1 MALSWTW
8 AKQLDPGSVPL
19 SSFLACCVSLR
30 FRFPLAGNL
39 MKEVSP
45 CHGRVLFDRVVV
57 SFHLSRCMSLAYFR
71 YLVHGHPFDNGS
83 ISLSE
88 QRARALQISAMPCR
102 HGLFLKSS
110 PMIAERRT
118 ELTAHHC
125 PCACFITMSPT
136 EHDSRCQ
143 YLLPA
148 YITCE
153 LWEPWPVAAATMTLP
168 LPKKKAKKKKKK
180 KIGRGPFGGPLP
192 KKKKLGGGGVE
203 IVLDFSSSCYSI
215 CRWCCSFGAIASRS
229 WSYASSLPPYANF
242 LTFQKKNHGVIC
254 RWCLAYAV

>member
-1 MALSWTW
+1 MHLSFSQVCIKQPGTGQPQDPPPKKKKKTLASGHGQSISSLGAGEKKTMALSWTW

-57 SFHLSRCMSLAYFR
+57 SFHLFRCMSLAYFR

-83 ISLSE
+83 ISPSE

-153 LWEPWPVAAATMTLP
+153 P
-168 LPKKKAKKKKKK
+168 
-180 KIGRGPFGGPLP
+180 
-192 KKKKLGGGGVE
+192 
-203 IVLDFSSSCYSI
+203 
-215 CRWCCSFGAIASRS
+215 
-229 WSYASSLPPYANF
+229 
-242 LTFQKKNHGVIC
+242 
-254 RWCLAYAV
+254 

>member
-30 FRFPLAGNL
+30 FKFPLAGNL

-88 QRARALQISAMPCR
+88 QRVRALQISAMPCR

-168 LPKKKAKKKKKK
+168 LPKKKS
-180 KIGRGPFGGPLP
+180 PPP
-192 KKKKLGGGGVE
+192 KKKKLGGAPSGPP
-203 IVLDFSSSCYSI
+203 
-215 CRWCCSFGAIASRS
+215 
-229 WSYASSLPPYANF
+229 LPPK
-242 LTFQKKNHGVIC
+242 KKNWGKRSRKEITYDHEGCFLDGCLTDYVAFC
-254 RWCLAYAV
+254 RCSSDYSHFDFW

>member
-1 MALSWTW
+1 MLASYALLASFVFASGVLNSQGRDNPRTPPQKKKTACFRPWTKQLEPRCRGKKKQWHFPGHGQNSSILEVCPCPLSW
-8 AKQLDPGSVPL
+8 PV
-19 SSFLACCVSLR
+19 VSLR

-102 HGLFLKSS
+102 RGLFLKSS

-153 LWEPWPVAAATMTLP
+153 L
-168 LPKKKAKKKKKK
+168 
-180 KIGRGPFGGPLP
+180 
-192 KKKKLGGGGVE
+192 
-203 IVLDFSSSCYSI
+203 
-215 CRWCCSFGAIASRS
+215 
-229 WSYASSLPPYANF
+229 
-242 LTFQKKNHGVIC
+242 
-254 RWCLAYAV
+254 